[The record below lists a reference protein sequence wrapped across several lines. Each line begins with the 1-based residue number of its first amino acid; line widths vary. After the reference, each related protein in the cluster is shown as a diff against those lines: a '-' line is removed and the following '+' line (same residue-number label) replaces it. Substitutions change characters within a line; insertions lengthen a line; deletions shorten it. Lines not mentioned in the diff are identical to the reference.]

1 MTANASSAFA
11 CRYLQGSS
19 NLPTTMSNRILR
31 SLVLLL
37 LIHFASGATAFSD
50 ATKRKAFPNR
60 PAETEITSIELQRY
74 WRPVTKGVLP
84 KSAYLAIN
92 GFLSREKW
100 AVEAGA
106 IESCTFVLLDINFDG
121 ENEIVV
127 ANPAFS
133 GSGGLHFFILK
144 SSGAKWKVI
153 GEFQGGL
160 IFTVRDERRENH
172 DYYQIISYQRSGDT
186 FQQVFDFRNGYYVL
200 TSETIV
206 PRAITESNW
215 WQGFWRSLNSK

>member
-1 MTANASSAFA
+1 
-11 CRYLQGSS
+11 
-19 NLPTTMSNRILR
+19 MSNRILR

-37 LIHFASGATAFSD
+37 LIHFASGAIAFSD
-50 ATKRKAFPNR
+50 AAKRKAFPNR
-60 PAETEITSIELQRY
+60 PAKTEITSIELQDY
-74 WRPVTKGVLP
+74 WQPVTKEVLP
-84 KSAYLAIN
+84 KSAYLEIRS
-92 GFLSREKW
+92 FLSREKW

-106 IESCTFVLLDINFDG
+106 VESCTFVLLDINFDG

-160 IFTVRDERRENH
+160 IFTGRNELREND
-172 DYYQIISYQRSGDT
+172 DYYQIISYYRSGDT
-186 FQQVFDFRNGYYVL
+186 FQRVFDFRKGYYFL
-200 TSETIV
+200 SSEAII

-215 WQGFWRSLNSK
+215 WQGFWRSLNSN